1 MVVGGPALEVSLSA
15 ARSGGDEL
23 PSLSPL
29 TQSRLSAIQLEQSLQ
44 SSHPGTPQAAASP
57 LGTGTG
63 SPGTP
68 TPDQMMGSRTPGGSS
83 RSPSETEEEKELRE
97 AFELDEMLVCGV
109 GLGELLRCAFPAAF
123 CTLSSP
129 TDPLRF
135 RTLRALR
142 TLHAICPSPAQ
153 STGGSRRRRSSG
165 VAS

>member
-1 MVVGGPALEVSLSA
+1 MEVSLSA

-68 TPDQMMGSRTPGGSS
+68 TPQAVVGSRVPGS
-83 RSPSETEEEKELRE
+83 RSGTPTETEEETELRE

-109 GLGELLRCAFPAAF
+109 GLGEL
-123 CTLSSP
+123 
-129 TDPLRF
+129 
-135 RTLRALR
+135 
-142 TLHAICPSPAQ
+142 
-153 STGGSRRRRSSG
+153 
-165 VAS
+165 

>member
-44 SSHPGTPQAAASP
+44 SSRPGTPQAVASP
-57 LGTGTG
+57 LSTGTG

-68 TPDQMMGSRTPGGSS
+68 TPQAVVGSRVPGS
-83 RSPSETEEEKELRE
+83 RSGTPTETEEETELRE

-109 GLGELLRCAFPAAF
+109 GLGEL
-123 CTLSSP
+123 
-129 TDPLRF
+129 
-135 RTLRALR
+135 
-142 TLHAICPSPAQ
+142 
-153 STGGSRRRRSSG
+153 
-165 VAS
+165 

>member
-15 ARSGGDEL
+15 ARSGDEL

-44 SSHPGTPQAAASP
+44 SSRPGTPQAVASP
-57 LGTGTG
+57 LSTGTG

-68 TPDQMMGSRTPGGSS
+68 TPNQVVGSRLPGGSS

-109 GLGELLRCAFPAAF
+109 GLGEL
-123 CTLSSP
+123 
-129 TDPLRF
+129 
-135 RTLRALR
+135 
-142 TLHAICPSPAQ
+142 
-153 STGGSRRRRSSG
+153 
-165 VAS
+165 